1 MDDPSRPSS
10 FADDAAVAHGD
21 RKLLLQFLA
30 GRDVECPQCRY
41 NLRDLQSDLCPECGE
56 RIALRV
62 QLVEPRQAAP
72 IVGLIGLSAGVGFN
86 ALLILYAFLFRAF
99 HPGLSIPTTMWLSL
113 GGGLAVLTPLL
124 L

>member
-1 MDDPSRPSS
+1 MDDHGRSS
-10 FADDAAVAHGD
+10 HEADDAVAQVD
-21 RKLLLQFLA
+21 RELLVRFLA
-30 GRDVECPQCRY
+30 DRDVECPQCRY
-41 NLRDLQSDLCPECGE
+41 NLRDLRSDLCPECGE

-86 ALLILYAFLFRAF
+86 ALLILYAFLVRAF

-113 GGGLAVLTPLL
+113 GGG
-124 L
+124 